1 MSSHGVNIEDNNTTV
16 PDDAMQDVCVS
27 VRVSNGGQGRERS
40 V

>member
-27 VRVSNGGQGRERS
+27 NGGLGGGQQRS